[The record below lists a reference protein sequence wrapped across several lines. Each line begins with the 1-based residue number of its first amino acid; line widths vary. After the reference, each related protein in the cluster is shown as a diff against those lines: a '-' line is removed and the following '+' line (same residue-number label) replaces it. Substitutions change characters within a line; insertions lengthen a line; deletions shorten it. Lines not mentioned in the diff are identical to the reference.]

1 MICNLW
7 LRNAS
12 VFPQRVGGSRWR
24 SEGQDA
30 GPCDEL
36 KVWSLCGAFKRNLQF
51 VSRQKDCEDCETPAA
66 MLSSRLQLSSIQD
79 LMCNVSHGGGTAKY
93 NILKFVDFM
102 DANRSKLEFSWITAD
117 KSVLAN
123 HLDHAKQ
130 VISSSCDTLV
140 TSSCYPN
147 VVYEGHVV
155 LEGTVRDYTANCTTT
170 CPAKGLFDGKGES
183 CLTEIPSF
191 MIGVMVILM
200 VLVLAGLM
208 VCLVRSRRNNGAP
221 MMQDSALQRKVR
233 IPADVETGN
242 PESSV

>member
-1 MICNLW
+1 
-7 LRNAS
+7 
-12 VFPQRVGGSRWR
+12 
-24 SEGQDA
+24 
-30 GPCDEL
+30 
-36 KVWSLCGAFKRNLQF
+36 
-51 VSRQKDCEDCETPAA
+51 
-66 MLSSRLQLSSIQD
+66 MLSSGLQLSSIQE

-93 NILKFVDFM
+93 NIQKFVDLM
-102 DANRSKLEFSWITAD
+102 HRNRSKLEFSWITAD

-123 HLDHAKQ
+123 HLDRAKQ

-147 VVYEGHVV
+147 VIYEGHVV

-183 CLTEIPSF
+183 SLTEIPPL
-191 MIGVMVILM
+191 MTAVMVILPVLLLA
-200 VLVLAGLM
+200 VLV
-208 VCLVRSRRNNGAP
+208 VYLVRSRRNTGVP
-221 MMQDSALQRKVR
+221 MMQDPALQMKLQ